1 MSEYWINFLSTI
13 APMFVS
19 LIAAIIGL
27 IMTALKYK
35 KQKYAIA
42 MLEEQNKFLE
52 AQKGRLTDDEIA
64 ELRAILEEV
73 HK

>member
-52 AQKGRLTDDEIA
+52 SQKGRLTDDEIA

>member
-52 AQKGRLTDDEIA
+52 AQNGRLTDDEIA